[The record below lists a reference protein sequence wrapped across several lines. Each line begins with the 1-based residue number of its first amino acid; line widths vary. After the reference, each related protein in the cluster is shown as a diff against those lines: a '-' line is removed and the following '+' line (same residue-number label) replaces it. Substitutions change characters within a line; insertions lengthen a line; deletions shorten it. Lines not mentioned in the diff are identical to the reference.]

1 MADPVGAEGPRRS
14 KARGIWIALGALGV
28 MLLCA
33 AFLLLTGIIGEPE
46 TFIENILK
54 AIAGSQ

>member
-1 MADPVGAEGPRRS
+1 MADPVGAEKPKRS
-14 KARGIWIALGALGV
+14 KARALWTALGALGV
-28 MLLCA
+28 LLFCA

-54 AIAGSQ
+54 ALAGS